1 MRFSVLASG
10 SGGNVCYVETARARI
25 LVDAGLSCRETVR
38 RLQRIGVD
46 PGSLD
51 ALVLTHEHADHIL
64 GAGPL
69 ARRFRLPVY
78 MNSPTFRKGLRALG
92 SVSSPIPIQTGQTIT
107 VNDLLIETFTK
118 CHDAADPM
126 GLVLSSEEGTR
137 LGIITDLGRSTGVVE
152 DRLRGCR
159 ALIVEFNHDEK
170 MLEDGPYPLELKRRI
185 RGDHGHLSNRQA
197 ARLVRALAHPR
208 LAWVIPAHLSE
219 VNNEPLKALRAVR
232 DALAGHN
239 GCRSEVVISSQHEVV
254 PMLDL

>member
-10 SGGNVCYVETARARI
+10 SGGNACYVETACARV
-25 LVDAGLSCRETVR
+25 LVDAGLSCRETIR
-38 RLQRIGVD
+38 RLGALGVD
-46 PGSLD
+46 PASLH
-51 ALVLTHEHADHIL
+51 ALVITHEHTDHIS

-69 ARRFRLPVY
+69 ARRFQLPVY
-78 MNSPTFRKGLRALG
+78 MNGPTFRKGLRALG
-92 SVSSPIPIQTGQTIT
+92 AVTSPVPILTGQTVT
-107 VNDLLIETFTK
+107 VNDLFIETFTK

-126 GLVLSSEEGTR
+126 GLVLCSEGAR
-137 LGIITDLGRSTGVVE
+137 LGIITDLGRSTRVVE

-159 ALIVEFNHDEK
+159 ALVVEFNHDEE

-197 ARLVRALAHPR
+197 ARLVSALAHPD

-219 VNNEPLKALRAVR
+219 INNEPGRALKAVQ
-232 DALAGHN
+232 DALAGRN
-239 GCRSEVVISSQHEVV
+239 GCRSEVVISSQDVAA

>member
-10 SGGNVCYVETARARI
+10 SGGNVCYVETARARVLI
-25 LVDAGLSCRETVR
+25 DAGLSCRETLR
-38 RLQRIGVD
+38 RLDAVGVD

-51 ALVLTHEHADHIL
+51 ALVLTHEHADHIS

-69 ARRFRLPVY
+69 SRRFHLPIY
-78 MNSPTFRKGLRALG
+78 MNGPTFRKGLRSLG
-92 SVSSPIPIQTGQTIT
+92 SVSSPVPILTGQTIT
-107 VNDLLIETFTK
+107 LNDLCIETFTK

-126 GLVLSSEEGTR
+126 GLVLSSEGAR

-159 ALIVEFNHDEK
+159 ALVVEFNHDEE
-170 MLEDGPYPLELKRRI
+170 MLESGPYPLELKRRI

-197 ARLVRALAHPR
+197 ARLVRALAHPD
-208 LAWVIPAHLSE
+208 LAWVVPAHLSE
-219 VNNEPLKALRAVR
+219 VNNEPRRALRAVR
-232 DALAGHN
+232 DALAGPN
-239 GCRSEVVISSQHEVV
+239 GCHSKVVISSQHAVI

>member
-10 SGGNVCYVETARARI
+10 SGGNVCYVETVRTRVLI
-25 LVDAGLSCRETVR
+25 DAGLSCRETIR
-38 RLQRIGVD
+38 RLDAIGVD

-51 ALVLTHEHADHIL
+51 GLVITHEHTDHIR

-69 ARRFRLPVY
+69 ARRFHLPVY
-78 MNSPTFRKGLRALG
+78 LNPSTLRNGIRMLG
-92 SVSSPIPIQTGQTIT
+92 SIPTPVPVKTGQTIT
-107 VNDLLIETFTK
+107 VKDLFIETFTK

-126 GLVLSSEEGTR
+126 GLVLSSDGTR

-159 ALIVEFNHDEK
+159 ALIVEFNHDEN

-197 ARLVRALAHPR
+197 ARLVRTLAHPD

-219 VNNEPLKALRAVR
+219 INNEPRKALRAVR
-232 DALAGHN
+232 DALANRN
-239 GCRSEVVISSQHEVV
+239 GGRSEVLISSQDVPV